1 MVGEIGVAAGDGL
14 AGGDVLG
21 LEVDAVS
28 GEDELR
34 LGAGGGR
41 AFAQGGEGCR
51 DFARDAG
58 RKVDV
63 VGLQDAAD
71 VGLVR
76 CAGAQAL
83 DCRLLVSEGHE
94 EGIGELCRI
103 KGLLGEFG
111 NGLFNLNGVHAVV
124 QGLIR
129 SISQPSKSGVLRV
142 ATEAPRVWAIEA
154 IWQSAWAIGRPADRR
169 AAEMAA

>member
-1 MVGEIGVAAGDGL
+1 MSQFALGGVVILVEQLMARPAAL
-14 AGGDVLG
+14 VALLQQRV
-21 LEVDAVS
+21 V
-28 GEDELR
+28 
-34 LGAGGGR
+34 
-41 AFAQGGEGCR
+41 AQGGEGCR

-63 VGLQDAAD
+63 IGLQDAAD

-111 NGLFNLNGVHAVV
+111 NGLLFCTAVDDDP
-124 QGLIR
+124 L
-129 SISQPSKSGVLRV
+129 
-142 ATEAPRVWAIEA
+142 
-154 IWQSAWAIGRPADRR
+154 D
-169 AAEMAA
+169 